1 LEQRPNQPVSID
13 TETFKRRDAQTH
25 NGLPP
30 TYTEY
35 VYRLSYFIVEELC
48 QKANLKDGDIVLD
61 VGSGTGMATAAAAE
75 LVAPTGHVT
84 GIDHSRVLVE
94 EARAG
99 APLGLG
105 VESLP
110 LDYQVMDAENLELK
124 DASFDV
130 VISFSAV
137 MHFPNPE
144 KALAEMYRVT
154 KPGGR
159 LVVTYT
165 GIHPAAY
172 IPRLRIRLAQ
182 MSRKLPFLLHPQ
194 LHAPQAVAEIAD
206 EYLPRLDQPAEPG
219 WFKREGGKRV
229 RAAVTQAGF
238 VDMQK
243 SWIGRNIVF
252 NSPEEYFEAQ
262 MMIDSDLRTRA
273 SLATEEQKEKLRR
286 RFLADAR
293 KVLNAGGSLV
303 YPFGAVIITARK
315 PAA

>member
-1 LEQRPNQPVSID
+1 MEQRPNQPVSID

-25 NGLPP
+25 DSLPP
-30 TYTEY
+30 SYAEY

-48 QKANLKDGDIVLD
+48 EQAQLKDGDRVLD
-61 VGSGTGMATAAAAE
+61 VGSGTGIAAAAAAE
-75 LVAPTGHVT
+75 RVEPAGHVT

-94 EARAG
+94 EARSS

-110 LDYQVMDAENLELK
+110 LDYRVMDAENLDLK

-144 KALAEMYRVT
+144 KAITEMFRVLQ
-154 KPGGR
+154 PGGR
-159 LVVTYT
+159 LVITYT

-206 EYLPRLDQPAEPG
+206 DYLPRLDQPAEPG
-219 WFKREGGKRV
+219 WFKREGGKRI
-229 RAAVTQAGF
+229 RSAITQAGF

-252 NSPEEYFEAQ
+252 NSAQEYFEAQ

-273 SLATEEQKEKLRR
+273 SLASEEQKEKLRQ
-286 RFLADAR
+286 RFLAEAK
-293 KVLNAGGSLV
+293 KVLNAGGNLV